1 MQAKYIV
8 GPTSMSKSNMQLHVE
23 DIFWNSIPDIRAQ
36 AAGSSSC
43 GSYIAACW
51 VNLGNKSVLL
61 REGAYPILTG
71 NVTWRRQEFG
81 HNNKDSIPLRG
92 ISCASGER
100 LAALAFRLRR
110 TLAPSLALALRAR
123 FSSRLR
129 RSYLGQLPRIESL
142 TKTTLPIN
150 NTLHQMYYFNK

>member
-1 MQAKYIV
+1 MVMQAKYIV
-8 GPTSMSKSNMQLHVE
+8 GARLMSKSNMQ

-92 ISCASGER
+92 ISTASGER

-110 TLAPSLALALRAR
+110 TLAPSALALALRAR

-142 TKTTLPIN
+142 TKTIFVHEKRKFLRVRA
-150 NTLHQMYYFNK
+150 L

>member
-1 MQAKYIV
+1 MVMHAKYIV
-8 GPTSMSKSNMQLHVE
+8 GPRSMSKGNMQLHVE

-36 AAGSSSC
+36 AAGFSSC
-43 GSYIAACW
+43 GSYIAVCW

-92 ISCASGER
+92 ISCA
-100 LAALAFRLRR
+100 FRLRR
-110 TLAPSLALALRAR
+110 TLAPSALALRAR

-142 TKTTLPIN
+142 TKTSISYENLR
-150 NTLHQMYYFNK
+150 